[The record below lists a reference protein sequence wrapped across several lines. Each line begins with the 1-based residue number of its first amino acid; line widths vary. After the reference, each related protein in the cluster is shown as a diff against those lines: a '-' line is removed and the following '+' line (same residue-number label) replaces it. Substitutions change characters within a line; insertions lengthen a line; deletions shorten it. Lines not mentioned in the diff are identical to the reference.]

1 MCVHTQI
8 HKAKTPSRFPE
19 AVLGPIELCAHFL
32 ALGPGS
38 PSYDRLKFLSLG
50 TCQQELTSVF
60 LPQASTCGHLPGD
73 DSDRA
78 SPHPASS

>member
-60 LPQASTCGHLPGD
+60 APSGLHLRSPPG
-73 DSDRA
+73 
-78 SPHPASS
+78 